1 MTSDFRNQYLPVP
14 QNLSIS
20 CGLLVLLL
28 LCSLLIS
35 SVQADTLRN
44 HPLQPVDTSSPRA
57 TLRAFM
63 TNAANAQTEFRQSG
77 YRSMEV
83 MKHTQRAAST
93 LDLRQIATAR
103 REDVGLEATLRL
115 KVILDNIEVPELDT
129 IPGPEDFKDTDDLFW
144 RVPNT
149 NITIARI
156 TEGTRRGAWLFT
168 AETVSRLPDYY
179 KLIREARGA
188 DQITDWV
195 FENYIYSPGWMIPVG
210 LIDVLPRWMRAGIFE
225 QALWQWISLL
235 LSIAISATILIW
247 AWRASN
253 WLQKKVHSDARRWP
267 LERMIFP
274 VFGMVLLSALLYFIY
289 QQINITGDVLGA
301 TSAVLILIILIFA
314 SWAVLIGGEI
324 FNQGITGIKHIASIS
339 IATDVTRLVIRI
351 ISFVIVFLL
360 FFKSAEYFGIPV
372 NAIFASAGI
381 AGLAVA
387 FAAKD
392 TLSNLFGGV
401 TIFLDQPFRT
411 GDYIVL
417 DNNERGEVVQIGLRS
432 TRIQTRDDVMITI
445 PNSILTNAK
454 IVNQSS
460 PKPMFRVR
468 IKIGVAYGSDINRVE
483 TILVE
488 QVRSNS
494 LAARHP
500 EPRVRFRKFGD
511 SSLDFELLCWARRPH
526 DRGRLMHQLNWGI

>member
-83 MKHTQRAAST
+83 MKHTQRAVST

-129 IPGPEDFKDTDDLFW
+129 IPGPEDFKATDDLFW

-195 FENYIYSPGWMIPVG
+195 FENYTYSPGWMIPVG
-210 LIDVLPRWMRAGIFE
+210 LIDVLPRWMRAGLFE

-274 VFGMVLLSALLYFIY
+274 VFGMVLLSALLYFID

-339 IATDVTRLVIRI
+339 IATDVTRLVISI

-360 FFKSAEYFGIPV
+360 F
-372 NAIFASAGI
+372 
-381 AGLAVA
+381 
-387 FAAKD
+387 
-392 TLSNLFGGV
+392 
-401 TIFLDQPFRT
+401 
-411 GDYIVL
+411 
-417 DNNERGEVVQIGLRS
+417 
-432 TRIQTRDDVMITI
+432 
-445 PNSILTNAK
+445 
-454 IVNQSS
+454 
-460 PKPMFRVR
+460 
-468 IKIGVAYGSDINRVE
+468 
-483 TILVE
+483 
-488 QVRSNS
+488 
-494 LAARHP
+494 
-500 EPRVRFRKFGD
+500 
-511 SSLDFELLCWARRPH
+511 SSLPNISAFR
-526 DRGRLMHQLNWGI
+526 